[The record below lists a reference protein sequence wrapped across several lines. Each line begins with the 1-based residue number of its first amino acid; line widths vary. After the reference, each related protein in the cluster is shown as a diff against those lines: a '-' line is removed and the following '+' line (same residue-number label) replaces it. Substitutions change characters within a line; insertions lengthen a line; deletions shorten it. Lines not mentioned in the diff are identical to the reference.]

1 MNHQIR
7 VKEVRL
13 IDSNGEQV
21 GIVPIEEALRKAE
34 AQQLDLVEV
43 SPDAVPPVCKI
54 YDYKKVLYE
63 RKKKLKESKKKATT
77 IHLKEVKMRV
87 AIDSHDRDFKLKHAR
102 EFLEKGDKVKFTVIF
117 RGREVTKPEMGDKL
131 VEAIREGL
139 KDIGELESP
148 VARMGKQISL
158 VMGRRKD
165 WNPRKQA
172 PKAPAPAPAK
182 TN

>member
-1 MNHQIR
+1 M
-7 VKEVRL
+7 
-13 IDSNGEQV
+13 IDANGEQV
-21 GIVPIEEALRKAE
+21 GIVPIEDAIKRAE

-43 SPDAVPPVCKI
+43 SPEAVPPVCKI

-63 RKKKLKESKKKATT
+63 RKKKLKESKKKSTT

-117 RGREVTKPEMGDKL
+117 RGREVTKPELGDKL
-131 VEAIREGL
+131 IEAIREGL

-165 WNPRKQA
+165 WHPPREKKAAA
-172 PKAPAPAPAK
+172 PVAAK
-182 TN
+182 ST

>member
-131 VEAIREGL
+131 V
-139 KDIGELESP
+139 
-148 VARMGKQISL
+148 
-158 VMGRRKD
+158 
-165 WNPRKQA
+165 
-172 PKAPAPAPAK
+172 
-182 TN
+182 